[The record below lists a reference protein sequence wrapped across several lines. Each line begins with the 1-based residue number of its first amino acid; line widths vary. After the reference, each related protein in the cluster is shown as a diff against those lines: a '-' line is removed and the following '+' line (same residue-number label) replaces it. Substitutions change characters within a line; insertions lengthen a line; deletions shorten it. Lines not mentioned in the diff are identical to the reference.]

1 MKKRRRLKK
10 KPVIILVVCIILII
24 GLIWFMTLFGAVS
37 NSSHPVSFTVE
48 EGETYYSIA
57 PKLKEA
63 GLIRSEFAYKLYIR
77 LQSLNPLKEGNY
89 NLNQNMDLR
98 TLIHSLSG
106 DETFFTDEISIT
118 FPEGRNVRQIASI
131 IAENTNHTE
140 EEVYT
145 LLQDETYLN
154 ELIETYWFI
163 TEEVKNPDIY
173 YSLEGYLLPDT
184 YRFTS
189 ADVDLK
195 ELFKKMFDETETRLE
210 DYRSLIEA
218 SGYTYHQ
225 ILTIASMAELEAS
238 TTSDREMVAR
248 VFYNRLESS
257 MALGSDVTTYYGAQV
272 DMGSRDLYVSEINEE
287 NAYNTRVASSAGHL
301 PVGPICNPGI
311 DTILA
316 SIQPAQ
322 NDYYYFVADKNKKVY
337 FNETSS
343 GHNQTI
349 ADLKEQGLWLTWE

>member
-163 TEEVKNPDIY
+163 TDEVKI
-173 YSLEGYLLPDT
+173 
-184 YRFTS
+184 
-189 ADVDLK
+189 
-195 ELFKKMFDETETRLE
+195 
-210 DYRSLIEA
+210 
-218 SGYTYHQ
+218 Q
-225 ILTIASMAELEAS
+225 IFI
-238 TTSDREMVAR
+238 
-248 VFYNRLESS
+248 
-257 MALGSDVTTYYGAQV
+257 
-272 DMGSRDLYVSEINEE
+272 
-287 NAYNTRVASSAGHL
+287 
-301 PVGPICNPGI
+301 
-311 DTILA
+311 IL
-316 SIQPAQ
+316 
-322 NDYYYFVADKNKKVY
+322 
-337 FNETSS
+337 
-343 GHNQTI
+343 
-349 ADLKEQGLWLTWE
+349 

>member
-106 DETFFTDEISIT
+106 GETFFTDEIS
-118 FPEGRNVRQIASI
+118 
-131 IAENTNHTE
+131 
-140 EEVYT
+140 T

-163 TEEVKNPDIY
+163 TDEVKNPDIY

-210 DYRSLIEA
+210 DYRSSIEA

-248 VFYNRLESS
+248 VFYNRLE
-257 MALGSDVTTYYGAQV
+257 SDVTTYYGAQV

-337 FNETSS
+337 FNEISS